1 MIDQSKFSMATED
14 ERRDNEKTRMKDG
27 ENPLDVLTNTD
38 FPEDYEAFVD
48 ELTDTLP

>member
-1 MIDQSKFSMATED
+1 MIDQSKFSMATEE
-14 ERRDNEKTRMKDG
+14 ERKDNERTRLQQDQ
-27 ENPLDVLTNTD
+27 NPMEVLKNTD